1 MFHAWCLSPEDPQLV
16 AYPARP
22 GLSPEINTSARVACF
37 CFFSRCIYLGFSGPI
52 NVLCKHPPL
61 FVTS

>member
-22 GLSPEINTSARVACF
+22 GLSPAMINSARSAALPF
-37 CFFSRCIYLGFSGPI
+37 CMLQVPGSTAR
-52 NVLCKHPPL
+52 LCL
-61 FVTS
+61 M

>member
-22 GLSPEINTSARVACF
+22 GLSPAMINSARSAAF
-37 CFFSRCIYLGFSGPI
+37 AFLHAASPKFNGPTVSYV
-52 NVLCKHPPL
+52 NVHHTWPD
-61 FVTS
+61 V